1 MCWATIDRLSGN
13 SPDIQD
19 ILALVRMRILYKIVE
34 LMIRTNFAF
43 RQKKKTLGECREI
56 KISIHERY
64 KNIGRGI
71 HHANKSV

>member
-13 SPDIQD
+13 SSDIQD
-19 ILALVRMRILYKIVE
+19 NLALVGMRSLYKIVE
-34 LMIRTNFAF
+34 LMVRTNFAF
-43 RQKKKTLGECREI
+43 RQKKETLRECREV